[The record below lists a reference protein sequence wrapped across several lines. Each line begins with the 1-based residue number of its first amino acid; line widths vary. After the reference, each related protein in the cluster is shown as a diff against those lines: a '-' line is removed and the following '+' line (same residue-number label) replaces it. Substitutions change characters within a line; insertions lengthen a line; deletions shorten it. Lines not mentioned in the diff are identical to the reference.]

1 LEGENVVDLT
11 PVYIIGAVIGL
22 LAGLLLGLGGFLWK
36 VPEARFYA
44 MTRLFRSIIV
54 RVHYANDIEQ
64 WYRGKL
70 GPEGLIIED
79 SKGNMLAINP
89 DKLNRGKSSFAKG
102 FNYVDVGSNS
112 LWPVGQREGLL
123 VNIIDDYIDDP
134 ESGCVFLKSRE
145 QMERHTLLHATKTDL
160 PGKIQPMLNVDPGAI
175 KITEED
181 AHGKNQEQVNALL
194 MNLYHKLVFDETKKV
209 MDEIARVKTAL
220 EGRVV
225 FDQPFS
231 WSNACFAI
239 NSQLQPENVKK
250 LDMIIQRLA
259 YDKDAAKDKQWTFI
273 YMGLIC
279 FGAVVVGIIGT
290 YKLLFG

>member
-1 LEGENVVDLT
+1 MVDLL
-11 PVYIIGAVIGL
+11 PVYIVGSGL
-22 LAGLLLGLGGFLWK
+22 GLVAGSVLALGGFLWK

-44 MTRLFRSIIV
+44 MTRLFKNIIV

-79 SKGNMLAINP
+79 RKGNMLAINP

-123 VNIIDDYIDDP
+123 VNVIDDYIDNPDN
-134 ESGCVFLKSRE
+134 GCVFLKSRE
-145 QMERHTLLHATKTDL
+145 QMERHTLLHANKTDL
-160 PGKIQPMLNVDPGAI
+160 PNKIQPMLNVDPAT
-175 KITEED
+175 ITITPEDTQGKKPEE
-181 AHGKNQEQVNALL
+181 VNTLL
-194 MNLYHKLVFDETKKV
+194 MNLYHKLVFEETQKV
-209 MDEIARVKTAL
+209 MHEIEKVKTAL
-220 EGRVV
+220 EGRAV

-259 YDKDAAKDKQWTFI
+259 YDKDAAKDKQWTML